1 MLVTHVSIHK
11 YKTLNTCQYA
21 RYMTWLARV
30 DTHHTCHIDAHVI
43 MHMYAHVRACKE
55 VAEEEERA
63 LGEDRGEFH
72 LAALFTDIV
81 IYSSPL
87 NALTEDALARLIFI
101 ARRHNSIQQ
110 PFFVWGGCFA
120 RFVHIHC

>member
-1 MLVTHVSIHK
+1 MHVMHK

-21 RYMTWLARV
+21 RYMTWLAKV
-30 DTHHTCHIDAHVI
+30 DTCHIAAHVI
-43 MHMYAHVRACKE
+43 MHVYAHVRASRE

-63 LGEDRGEFH
+63 LGEDSGEFH
-72 LAALFTDIV
+72 LAPLFTDIV

-101 ARRHNSIQQ
+101 ARRNNSIQQ
-110 PFFVWGGCFA
+110 PFFVGGGCCA
-120 RFVHIHC
+120 RFVRIHC